1 MTPANISL
9 VNAVI
14 LIVIGL
20 WGYFGAADPSKT
32 AFIPVAF
39 GAILLVLNSGLRKHN
54 KVIAHI
60 AVGLTLVILI
70 GLIMP
75 LKGAIGRSDNMAIYR
90 VIVMMASCL
99 LAMIVFVKSFID
111 ARRNKPAE
119 SAK

>member
-14 LIVIGL
+14 LIAMGL

-32 AFIPVAF
+32 AFIPVVL
-39 GAILLVLNSGLRKHN
+39 GVVLLLLNPGLRKHN
-54 KVIAHI
+54 KLIAHI
-60 AVGLTLVILI
+60 AVVITFLILI
-70 GLIMP
+70 ALIMP

-90 VIVMMASCL
+90 VAAMMASCV

-119 SAK
+119 TAK